1 MNKICYQ
8 LLDEYLGPCLVLG
21 WRILKTYL
29 AASRCLLLSAVY
41 RSRVPSHG
49 SKYSSVRTFK
59 YLNS

>member
-8 LLDEYLGPCLVLG
+8 LLDEYLGPCLALG
-21 WRILKTYL
+21 WCILKKYL
-29 AASRCLLLSAVY
+29 AASHCLLLSAVC

-49 SKYSSVRTFK
+49 SKYSSIRRFK